1 MAVIGQQLLNLR
13 VHEFE
18 VVIVALARILFKVFI
33 GVDYAVELG
42 KVRVVPVQQR
52 EVQPDLQPLGAECL
66 HKLAYQIAPARRIG
80 GLKVG
85 LRAVEQAES
94 VVVLGS
100 QYGVLHARGLGD
112 APPRSVARVVL
123 DGIDFLAEV
132 RLVMFVVN
140 ALVIA
145 QPLAARGYRV
155 QSPVD
160 EHAETVVLEPA
171 YALGAGLLAVEIHDL
186 YLLTK

>member
-112 APPRSVARVVL
+112 ARPLARVVL
-123 DGIDFLAEV
+123 DGVELAEV

-160 EHAETVVLEPA
+160 EHAESVVLEPA